1 MDRLTPEQRR
11 KNMQHVRN
19 KDSQIELKL
28 RRALWH
34 AGFRY
39 RKNLRNVFGCP
50 DIVFPRL
57 KIAIFCDSEF
67 WHGYDW
73 ENRKHDFKSRQDFWI
88 PKIERNIAR
97 DREVN
102 EHLATAGW
110 IVLRFFGRE
119 IKKDVQSCV
128 KVIAETVARRKSEI
142 NVNLHSMTAPKSRII
157 SSDAPRRKVTT

>member
-1 MDRLTPEQRR
+1 MDKLTPAQRR

-39 RKNLRNVFGCP
+39 RKNVRSVFGCP
-50 DIVFPRL
+50 DVVFLRL
-57 KIAIFCDSEF
+57 KIAVFCDSEF
-67 WHGYDW
+67 WHGFDW

-88 PKIERNIAR
+88 PKIERNMAR

-102 EHLATAGW
+102 ERLQAEGW
-110 IVLRFFGRE
+110 IVLRFFGRQIQRNVDE
-119 IKKDVQSCV
+119 CV
-128 KVIAETVARRKSEI
+128 RVVAETVAARKFSQT
-142 NVNLHSMTAPKSRII
+142 NSTQGHG
-157 SSDAPRRKVTT
+157 